1 MDRMEFHKKLQ
12 ILRKQKGLTQE
23 KLAEALFVSRTAVSK
38 WDSGKG
44 YPGIDS
50 LKRLAEF
57 YAVTVDDLL
66 SGEEVLTIAKEE
78 QARTAGLRRD
88 LVFGFSDLS
97 TLLCFFLPLF
107 AQSTAVGVRAVSLL
121 GLTEIALYL
130 RIAYFAVVCG
140 LAGMGI
146 LTLALQNWSN
156 RIWQTWKGRVSLW
169 GSAAGM
175 LLFVLG
181 LHPYAASFLFCFWTI
196 KVILLLPKR

>member
-1 MDRMEFHKKLQ
+1 MDRMEFHEKLQ
-12 ILRKQKGLTQE
+12 ILRNQKGITQE

-38 WDSGKG
+38 WETGKG

-57 YAVTVDDLL
+57 YAVTVDELL
-66 SGEEVLTIAKEE
+66 SGEQVLTIAKEE
-78 QARTAGLRRD
+78 QTRTAGIRQD

-107 AQSTAVGVRAVSLL
+107 AHSTADGARAVSLV

-140 LAGMGI
+140 LVGMGI
-146 LTLALQNWSN
+146 LTLALQSWQNQ
-156 RIWQTWKGRVSLW
+156 IWQTWKGRISLW
-169 GSAAGM
+169 GSAVGM
-175 LLFVLG
+175 LLFMVG
-181 LHPYAASFLFCFWTI
+181 LHPYAASFLFCLGMI
-196 KVILLLPKR
+196 KVSLLLSKG